1 MSSAAVYPGL
11 GCEIGELVI
20 PMSRSGEERL
30 EGEGEGRAGR
40 GGGVLS
46 CEI

>member
-1 MSSAAVYPGL
+1 VSSAAVYPGL
-11 GCEIGELVI
+11 GCEIGMLVI

-30 EGEGEGRAGR
+30 EGQGEGRASR